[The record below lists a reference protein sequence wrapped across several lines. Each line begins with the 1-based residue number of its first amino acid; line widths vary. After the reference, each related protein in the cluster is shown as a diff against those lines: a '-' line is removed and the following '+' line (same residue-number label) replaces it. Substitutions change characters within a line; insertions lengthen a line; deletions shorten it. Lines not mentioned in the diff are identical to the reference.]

1 MVCLIMFLMNSS
13 YHVAYKPEDE
23 EEKIMT
29 MFGSIDNR
37 SSVKNNAGLKKFS
50 QPRSDITPKKILI
63 VDDEAMIRLS
73 LKKLFDKEGFIVLT
87 ASSGASA
94 LKILEVENPDIVVL
108 DVRLPDASGIDLL
121 KTIKQINSETIV
133 VMITGHGDIKS
144 SVEAM
149 KMGACDFLEKPLDF
163 ANIGNIL
170 RSLMKENILAD
181 KNGGMGDF
189 VYASDKMKEVV
200 RIADSLSTKSDVT
213 ILVLGE
219 SGTGKNLLCERMHR
233 LSSRRDMPFVEIG
246 CSHIPDH
253 LLESELFGY
262 NKGAFTDAKETKKGL
277 FELAHGGTVL
287 LDEIGD
293 MPYQMQS
300 KILTLIEEKRFRRI
314 GGLDYI
320 HADVRI
326 LAATNRDLPALVHD
340 GKFRLDLF
348 YRLNVASIEM
358 PPLRERQ
365 KDIPLLL
372 QYCLDKSGE
381 KYGLKPKALSAG
393 AMKCLQEYQWPGNVR
408 ELKNL
413 IERIVILSNGDEITE
428 NDVHPGFFP
437 EKRETMPLERSRSN
451 CRNTTSLKA
460 MEEASIK
467 AAFELSH
474 GNQRKTAEL
483 LDISRD
489 TLRYRI
495 KKMGLKSPRVKKDP
509 HE

>member
-1 MVCLIMFLMNSS
+1 MAMS
-13 YHVAYKPEDE
+13 
-23 EEKIMT
+23 
-29 MFGSIDNR
+29 GSINKR
-37 SSVKNNAGLKKFS
+37 SSGKNNVGLKRFPQS
-50 QPRSDITPKKILI
+50 CSDVIQKKILI
-63 VDDEAMIRLS
+63 VDDEAMIRLM
-73 LKKLFDKEGFIVLT
+73 LKKLFEKEGFIVLT

-94 LKILEVENPDIVVL
+94 LKILEVETPEIVVL
-108 DVRLPDASGIDLL
+108 DVRLTDSSGIDLL
-121 KTIKQINSETIV
+121 KTIKEVNPETV
-133 VMITGHGDIKS
+133 VIMITGHGEIKS

-149 KMGACDFLEKPLDF
+149 KMGAYDFLEKPLDF
-163 ANIGNIL
+163 ANIGDIL
-170 RSLMKENILAD
+170 RTLKKEEPQAD
-181 KNGGMGDF
+181 KNSGTGDF
-189 VYASDKMKEVV
+189 VFASDEMKEVI
-200 RIADSLSTKSDVT
+200 RIADSLATKSDVT
-213 ILVLGE
+213 ILLLGE
-219 SGTGKNLLCERMHR
+219 SGTGKNLLCERIHK
-233 LSSRRDMPFVEIG
+233 LSSRRNKPFVEIG

-300 KILTLIEEKRFRRI
+300 KILTLIEKKRFRRI

-326 LAATNRDLPALVHD
+326 LAATNRDLPDLVHAR
-340 GKFRLDLF
+340 KFRLDLF
-348 YRLNVASIEM
+348 YRLNVASIEI
-358 PPLRERQ
+358 PPLRERK

-381 KYGLKPKALSAG
+381 KYGLKPKVLSAG
-393 AMKCLQEYQWPGNVR
+393 AMKCLQEYEWPGNVR

-413 IERIVILSNGDEITE
+413 IERVVILSKGDEITE
-428 NDVHPGFFP
+428 HDVQPGLFP
-437 EKRETMPLERSRSN
+437 RKREALPLEMSGNRHHN
-451 CRNTTSLKA
+451 GTSLKA

-467 AAFELSH
+467 AAFDLTH

-495 KKMGLKSPRVKKDP
+495 KKMGLTRPRVKRAT

>member
-1 MVCLIMFLMNSS
+1 MVMS
-13 YHVAYKPEDE
+13 
-23 EEKIMT
+23 
-29 MFGSIDNR
+29 GGIDKR
-37 SSVKNNAGLKKFS
+37 SSGKGSGLKKF
-50 QPRSDITPKKILI
+50 PKACSDVIPKKILI

-73 LKKLFDKEGFIVLT
+73 LKKLFEKEGFIVAA

-94 LKILEVENPDIVVL
+94 LKILEEETPEIVVL
-108 DVRLPDASGIDLL
+108 DVRLPDSSGIDLL
-121 KTIKQINSETIV
+121 RTIKEVNPDTV
-133 VMITGHGDIKS
+133 VIMITGHGDVKS

-149 KMGACDFLEKPLDF
+149 KIGAYDFLEKPIDF

-170 RSLMKENILAD
+170 QALKKEKPSAD
-181 KNGGMGDF
+181 KNSVMQGF
-189 VYASDKMKEVV
+189 VCASDAMKEVV
-200 RIADSLSTKSDVT
+200 RIADSLATKSDVT
-213 ILVLGE
+213 ILLLGE
-219 SGTGKNLLCERMHR
+219 SGTGKNFICERIHE
-233 LSSRRDMPFVEIG
+233 LSSRRNMPFVEIG

-253 LLESELFGY
+253 LMESELFGY
-262 NKGAFTDAKETKKGL
+262 KKGAFTDAKETKKGL

-300 KILTLIEEKRFRRI
+300 KILTVIEEKRFRRI

-326 LAATNRDLPALVHD
+326 LAATNRDLPDLVHAR
-340 GKFRLDLF
+340 KFRLDLF
-348 YRLNVASIEM
+348 YRLNVASIEI
-358 PPLRERQ
+358 PPLRERR

-372 QYCLDKSGE
+372 QYCLNKSGE
-381 KYGLKPKALSAG
+381 KYGLKPKILSAG
-393 AMKCLQEYQWPGNVR
+393 AMKCLQEYEWPGNVR

-413 IERIVILSNGDEITE
+413 IERVVILSKGDEISE
-428 NDVHPGFFP
+428 HDVQSGLFP
-437 EKRETMPLERSRSN
+437 RKREALPLEMSGNRHHN
-451 CRNTTSLKA
+451 GMSLKA
-460 MEEASIK
+460 VEEASIK
-467 AAFELSH
+467 AALDLTH

-495 KKMGLKSPRVKKDP
+495 KKMGLTRPRMKRDT

>member
-1 MVCLIMFLMNSS
+1 MGTEKVPQPSS
-13 YHVAYKPEDE
+13 N
-23 EEKIMT
+23 MT
-29 MFGSIDNR
+29 R
-37 SSVKNNAGLKKFS
+37 KKS
-50 QPRSDITPKKILI
+50 LI
-63 VDDEAMIRLS
+63 VDDEAMIRLA
-73 LKKLFDKEGFIVLT
+73 LKKLFEKEGFSVLT
-87 ASSGASA
+87 ANSGASA
-94 LKILEVENPDIVVL
+94 LKILEEEDPEIVVL

-121 KTIKQINSETIV
+121 KTIKEVNPETV
-133 VMITGHGDIKS
+133 VIMITGHGDIKS

-149 KMGACDFLEKPLDF
+149 KMGANDFLEKPLDF

-170 RSLMKENILAD
+170 RALTKEKPPAD
-181 KNGGMGDF
+181 KSGGLCDF
-189 VYASDKMKEVV
+189 VFESDKMKEVI
-200 RIADSLSTKSDVT
+200 RIADSLAIRSDVT
-213 ILVLGE
+213 VLVLGE
-219 SGTGKNLLCERMHR
+219 SGTGKNLLCERVHK
-233 LSSRRDMPFVEIG
+233 LSARKNMPFVEIG

-300 KILTLIEEKRFRRI
+300 KILTLIEEKKFRRI
-314 GGLDYI
+314 GGLDNI
-320 HADVRI
+320 RADVRI
-326 LAATNRDLPALVHD
+326 LAATNRDLPDLVHAR
-340 GKFRLDLF
+340 KFRLDLF

-358 PPLRERQ
+358 PPLRERD

-372 QYCLDKSGE
+372 QSCLDKSAD
-381 KYGLKPKALSAG
+381 KYGVKPKGFSPG
-393 AMKCLQEYQWPGNVR
+393 AMKCLLEYQWPGNVR

-413 IERIVILSNGDEITE
+413 IERVVILSKGDEITE
-428 NDVHPGFFP
+428 YDIQPALFPG
-437 EKRETMPLERSRSN
+437 KREAIPLETGSEQPKG
-451 CRNTTSLKA
+451 TSLKA

-467 AAFELSH
+467 AAFELAH

-495 KKMGLKSPRVKKDP
+495 KKMGLKSPKVKKAP
-509 HE
+509 